1 MLKNNKI
8 KDIIKIT
15 RSFKNRGMIIETTE
29 KIIAKTEDYA
39 IILLVH

>member
-1 MLKNNKI
+1 MLKNNEI
-8 KDIIKIT
+8 KDIKIT
-15 RSFKNRGMIIETTE
+15 RSLKNRGMIIETTE